1 MPPRWAM
8 PRFDSRGGNG
18 RVLDG
23 ITSRVRCP
31 QRRRE
36 MTVDTMEKLLI
47 GELKDLY
54 SAEKQ
59 ITRALPKMAKQAIN
73 TELKTGFET
82 HLKETEGQI
91 KRLDRVFEILGKTSG
106 GKTCKGMQGLIE
118 EGTEVM
124 QETEGEVSDAA
135 LIAAAQKVEHYEI
148 ASYGSVRTWA
158 QMLGQKEIAD
168 LLQQTL
174 EEEGATD
181 HKLTQLSSKI
191 NKQAQRHAA

>member
-47 GELKDLY
+47 NELKDIY

-59 ITRALPKMAKQAIN
+59 ITRALPKMAKQASN
-73 TELKTGFET
+73 TELKTAFET

-91 KRLDRVFEILGKTSG
+91 KRLDRVCEILGNMPGAKR
-106 GKTCKGMQGLIE
+106 CKGTQGL
-118 EGTEVM
+118 TEADPELG
-124 QETEGEVSDAA
+124 QETE
-135 LIAAAQKVEHYEI
+135 
-148 ASYGSVRTWA
+148 
-158 QMLGQKEIAD
+158 
-168 LLQQTL
+168 
-174 EEEGATD
+174 
-181 HKLTQLSSKI
+181 
-191 NKQAQRHAA
+191 

>member
-1 MPPRWAM
+1 
-8 PRFDSRGGNG
+8 
-18 RVLDG
+18 
-23 ITSRVRCP
+23 
-31 QRRRE
+31 

-47 GELKDLY
+47 NELKDIY

-59 ITRALPKMAKQAIN
+59 ITRALPKMAKQASN
-73 TELKTGFET
+73 TELKTAFET

-124 QETEGEVSDAA
+124 QETEGEVTDAA

-158 QMLGQKEIAD
+158 QIMGQKEIAD

-174 EEEGATD
+174 EEEGETD

>member
-1 MPPRWAM
+1 
-8 PRFDSRGGNG
+8 
-18 RVLDG
+18 
-23 ITSRVRCP
+23 
-31 QRRRE
+31 
-36 MTVDTMEKLLI
+36 MEKLLI
-47 GELKDLY
+47 NELKDIY

-59 ITRALPKMAKQAIN
+59 ITRALPKMAKQASN
-73 TELKTGFET
+73 TELKTAFET

-158 QMLGQKEIAD
+158 QIMGQKEIAD

-174 EEEGATD
+174 EEEGETD